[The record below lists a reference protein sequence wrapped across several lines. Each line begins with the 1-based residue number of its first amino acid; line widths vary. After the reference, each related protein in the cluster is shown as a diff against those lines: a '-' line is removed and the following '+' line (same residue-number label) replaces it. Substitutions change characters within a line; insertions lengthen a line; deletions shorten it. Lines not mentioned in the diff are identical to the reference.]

1 MSEPDDTK
9 PTITDAWFLQKS
21 NNPIRGCIVALVA
34 FFAVLVLPVSDS
46 LTTEGHRLLALSI
59 ACLVLWVTEA
69 LPIPVTSI
77 LAVAGQALVGA
88 ATIRQATNNF
98 ISPVFFFVLAMFLF
112 AAVVRQT
119 GLDNRFA
126 HWLLA
131 KSGTDTRKVV
141 LAFMVGTA
149 TMSTVMSDVPAC
161 AIWMALAMGIFQR
174 ENLQPGS
181 SNFGKVLMMG
191 ISIAALIGGIGTP
204 AGSSINI
211 MGLVLLS
218 DLGGG
223 EVPFLKWMAI
233 GMPMVILLIPIAWYT
248 LVRFYPPE
256 ISNIQISAGE
266 SGAKK
271 RPFSP
276 SEIKVIAIFGIVI
289 TLWIMSNWYPQA
301 LDVTMIAL
309 IGGIALFLPGI
320 GALSWGEA
328 SRSIG
333 WEILLMI
340 GGVTSIGLA
349 SRDTGLATW
358 VVSSIFDGMGGI
370 SALCLILGIGAF
382 TVLIHLVVP
391 IGPVVNAVMIPPIV
405 ALAVAL
411 GQPPMLL
418 ALPVIFTAS
427 CAFLL
432 PLDAV
437 ALITYSKGYYRM
449 TDMLWPGLVISFFW
463 VIILTALTMAL
474 APGLGL
480 IP

>member
-1 MSEPDDTK
+1 MSDNPDK
-9 PTITDAWFLQKS
+9 PQLTEAWFLQKS
-21 NNPIRGCIVALVA
+21 NNAWKGCIAALGA
-34 FFAVLVLPVSDS
+34 FFIILVLPLSES
-46 LTTEGHRLLALSI
+46 LSSEGHRLMALSV
-59 ACLVLWVTEA
+59 ACLILWVTEA

-77 LAVAGQALVGA
+77 LAVAGQALIGS
-88 ATIRQATNNF
+88 ATIRQAGANF

-126 HWLLA
+126 LWLLA
-131 KSGTDTRKVV
+131 KSGTDARKIV

-149 TMSTVMSDVPAC
+149 AMSTVMSDVPAC
-161 AIWMALAMGIFQR
+161 AIWMALALGIFQR
-174 ENLQPGS
+174 ESLQPGT
-181 SNFGKVLMMG
+181 SNFGKALMMG
-191 ISIAALIGGIGTP
+191 IPIAALIGGIGTP

-211 MGLVLLS
+211 MGLVMLS
-218 DLGGG
+218 DLEGG

-233 GMPMVILLIPIAWYT
+233 GIPMVILLIPISWYV
-248 LVRFYPPE
+248 LMRFYPPE
-256 ISNIQISAGE
+256 ISNIRTGIAENSQGQ
-266 SGAKK
+266 
-271 RPFSP
+271 RPFSLD
-276 SEIKVIAIFGIVI
+276 EKKVMGVFGIVI
-289 TLWIMSNWYPQA
+289 VLWILSNWYPRE
-301 LDVTMIAL
+301 LDVTMVAL

-320 GALSWGEA
+320 GVLTWGDA

-333 WEILLMI
+333 WEVLLMI

-349 SRDTGLATW
+349 SRDTGLTTW
-358 VVSSIFDGMGGI
+358 VVSSIFDGIAGV
-370 SALCLILGIGAF
+370 STLWLLLGIGIF

-405 ALAVAL
+405 ALAIAL
-411 GQPPMLL
+411 GLPPMLL

-449 TDMLWPGLVISFFW
+449 TDMLLPGLVISVFW
-463 VIILTALTMAL
+463 VIILTILMTVL
-474 APGLGL
+474 VPKLGL
-480 IP
+480 IS

>member
-1 MSEPDDTK
+1 MSNPDDTK

-21 NNPIRGCIVALVA
+21 KSPIKGCIVALVA
-34 FFAVLVLPVSDS
+34 FFVVLVLPVSDS
-46 LTTEGHRLLALSI
+46 LTTEGHRLLALSV

-88 ATIRQATNNF
+88 STIRQATNNF

-131 KSGTDTRKVV
+131 KSGTDSRKVV

-211 MGLVLLS
+211 MGLVMLS

-233 GMPMVILLIPIAWYT
+233 GMPMVVLLIPVAWYT

-256 ISNIQISAGE
+256 ISDIQIRPEE
-266 SGAKK
+266 SGAQK
-271 RPFSP
+271 RPFGP
-276 SEIKVIAIFGIVI
+276 SEVKVMAIFGIVI
-289 TLWIMSNWYPQA
+289 ALWILSNWYPQA

-320 GALSWGEA
+320 GVLSWGEA

-358 VVSSIFDGMGGI
+358 VVSSIFDDMGGI
-370 SALCLILGIGAF
+370 SALWLILGIGAF

-405 ALAVAL
+405 ALAIAL

-463 VIILTALTMAL
+463 VIILTVLMIAL

>member
-1 MSEPDDTK
+1 MSDPDDTK
-9 PTITDAWFLQKS
+9 PTITDAWFLRKS
-21 NNPIRGCIVALVA
+21 KSPIKGCIVALVA
-34 FFAVLVLPVSDS
+34 FFVVLVLPVSDS
-46 LTTEGHRLLALSI
+46 LTTEGHRLLALSV

-126 HWLLA
+126 CWLLT
-131 KSGTDTRKVV
+131 KSGNNTRKVV

-211 MGLVLLS
+211 MGLVMLS

-233 GMPMVILLIPIAWYT
+233 GMPMVFLLIPVAWYT

-256 ISNIQISAGE
+256 ISHIQIRPEE
-266 SGAKK
+266 SGAQK

-276 SEIKVIAIFGIVI
+276 SEVKVMTIFGIVI
-289 TLWIMSNWYPQA
+289 ALWILSNWYPQA

-320 GALSWGEA
+320 GVLSWGEA

-358 VVSSIFDGMGGI
+358 VVSSIFGDMGSI
-370 SALCLILGIGAF
+370 SALWLISGIGAF

-405 ALAVAL
+405 ALAIAL

-463 VIILTALTMAL
+463 VIILTVLMIAL

>member
-1 MSEPDDTK
+1 MS
-9 PTITDAWFLQKS
+9 DAWFLQKS
-21 NNPIRGCIVALVA
+21 TNAYKGCLIALAA
-34 FFAVLVLPVSDS
+34 FFVVLFLPISDELS
-46 LTTEGHRLLALSI
+46 AEGHRLMALSI
-59 ACLVLWVTEA
+59 ACLILWVTEA

-77 LAVAGQALVGA
+77 LAVAGQALVGS
-88 ATIRQATNNF
+88 ATIRQAGANF

-126 HWLLA
+126 LWLLA
-131 KSGTDTRKVV
+131 KSGTDTKKIV

-149 TMSTVMSDVPAC
+149 AMSTVMSDVPAC
-161 AIWMALAMGIFQR
+161 AIWMALALGIFQK

-233 GMPMVILLIPIAWYT
+233 GVPMVILLIPISWFI

-256 ISNIQISAGE
+256 ISNIQTGVE
-266 SGAKK
+266 EGGHVK
-271 RPFSP
+271 RSFSVD
-276 SEIKVIAIFGIVI
+276 EKKVIFIFGVVIV
-289 TLWIMSNWYPQA
+289 LWILSNWYPQQ
-301 LDVTMIAL
+301 LDVTMVAL
-309 IGGIALFLPGI
+309 VGGIALFLPGI
-320 GALSWGEA
+320 AVLTWANA

-333 WEILLMI
+333 WEVLLMI

-349 SRDTGLATW
+349 SRDTGLAAW

-370 SALCLILGIGAF
+370 DTLWLLLGIGVF

-405 ALAVAL
+405 ALAIAL
-411 GQPPMLL
+411 DLPPMLL

-437 ALITYSKGYYRM
+437 SLITYSKGYYRM
-449 TDMLWPGLVISFFW
+449 TDMLWPGLVISMFW
-463 VIILTALTMAL
+463 VVILTALML
-474 APGLGL
+474 FLFPGLGL
-480 IP
+480 IPEV

>member
-1 MSEPDDTK
+1 MTQSAPSNPAAPLK
-9 PTITDAWFLQKS
+9 GCLIALASFL
-21 NNPIRGCIVALVA
+21 V
-34 FFAVLVLPVSDS
+34 VLFLPVSES
-46 LTTEGHRLLALSI
+46 LSVEGHRLMALSV
-59 ACLVLWVTEA
+59 ACLILWVTEA
-69 LPIPVTSI
+69 LPIPVTAM
-77 LAVAGQALVGA
+77 LAVGGQALVGSG
-88 ATIRQATNNF
+88 TIRAATNNF

-119 GLDNRFA
+119 KLDIRFA
-126 HWLLA
+126 RWLLA
-131 KSGTDTRKVV
+131 KSGTDTRRIV

-149 TMSTVMSDVPAC
+149 AMSSIMSDVPAC
-161 AIWMALAMGIFQR
+161 AIWMALAVGILQR
-174 ENLQPGS
+174 ENLKAGE
-181 SNFGKVLMMG
+181 SNFGKVLMLG
-191 ISIAALIGGIGTP
+191 ITIAALIGGIATP

-211 MGLVLLS
+211 MGLVMLS

-223 EVPFLKWMAI
+223 TVPFLKWMAI
-233 GMPMVILLIPIAWYT
+233 GVPMVVLLIPISW
-248 LVRFYPPE
+248 LVLIKFFPPE
-256 ISNIQISAGE
+256 ISNISSE
-266 SGAKK
+266 SEDKGTS
-271 RPFSP
+271 RSPFS
-276 SEIKVIAIFGIVI
+276 SDEFKVIVVFGTVI
-289 TLWIMSNWYPQA
+289 GLWILSNWYPQT

-309 IGGIALFLPGI
+309 IGGVVLFFPWI
-320 GALSWGEA
+320 GVLRWEDA

-333 WEILLMI
+333 WDVLLMI

-358 VVSSIFDGMGGI
+358 VVSSTFDSAGNVSALWLIVGI
-370 SALCLILGIGAF
+370 SVF

-405 ALAVAL
+405 ALALAI

-449 TDMLWPGLVISFFW
+449 IDMLAPGLVISVFW
-463 VIILTALTMAL
+463 VIILTFLMMFV
-474 APGLGL
+474 APALGL